1 MVLHHVH
8 AQFVAI
14 LQRRTIRAA
23 IIINMKLGIP
33 SMTTALTIRQE
44 SESEHAPPRH
54 THIPAAT
61 QALAQGL
68 ASARHFSAFIL
79 PFLVLVMRLTMRRR
93 RNSDGA
99 HLTEIISEVAEKE
112 KKNRVGGSYVALC
125 SRNEGEQGVHGYLR
139 LKPGHGRA
147 MLVTRVLW
155 KLLLMACHTFKSWC
169 SCVRLPLPLRIRQ
182 NHHFHCLP
190 FRAREARSE
199 LRA

>member
-1 MVLHHVH
+1 MREEICFFFFFVSSRWKYCTREQSTLYAKKEFTVLGGYDDTARWKKTGNAMSVVLHHVH

-33 SMTTALTIRQE
+33 SMTTALTI
-44 SESEHAPPRH
+44 ESEHAPPRH

-112 KKNRVGGSYVALC
+112 KKTGWVDLTSHSAVATRENRECMDICG
-125 SRNEGEQGVHGYLR
+125 
-139 LKPGHGRA
+139 
-147 MLVTRVLW
+147 
-155 KLLLMACHTFKSWC
+155 
-169 SCVRLPLPLRIRQ
+169 
-182 NHHFHCLP
+182 
-190 FRAREARSE
+190 
-199 LRA
+199 

>member
-1 MVLHHVH
+1 MRKDFTALESITIPLAKKKGNAMCVVLHHVH

-93 RNSDGA
+93 RDSDGA

-112 KKNRVGGSYVALC
+112 KKTGWVDLTSHSAVATRENRECMDICG
-125 SRNEGEQGVHGYLR
+125 
-139 LKPGHGRA
+139 
-147 MLVTRVLW
+147 
-155 KLLLMACHTFKSWC
+155 
-169 SCVRLPLPLRIRQ
+169 
-182 NHHFHCLP
+182 
-190 FRAREARSE
+190 
-199 LRA
+199 

>member
-1 MVLHHVH
+1 MRKDFTVLESITIPLAEKKGNAMSMVLHHVH

-112 KKNRVGGSYVALC
+112 KKTGWVDLTSHSAVATRENRECMGICG
-125 SRNEGEQGVHGYLR
+125 
-139 LKPGHGRA
+139 
-147 MLVTRVLW
+147 
-155 KLLLMACHTFKSWC
+155 
-169 SCVRLPLPLRIRQ
+169 
-182 NHHFHCLP
+182 
-190 FRAREARSE
+190 
-199 LRA
+199 